1 MRLKMLLIFLW
12 TGVNLDFFSNRTH
25 IMEREEAERKTD
37 GMNHKLSELVS
48 KITTVTGVTITGT
61 ASGIELLTTKVNIKI
76 KW

>member
-1 MRLKMLLIFLW
+1 
-12 TGVNLDFFSNRTH
+12 
-25 IMEREEAERKTD
+25 MEREEAERKTD